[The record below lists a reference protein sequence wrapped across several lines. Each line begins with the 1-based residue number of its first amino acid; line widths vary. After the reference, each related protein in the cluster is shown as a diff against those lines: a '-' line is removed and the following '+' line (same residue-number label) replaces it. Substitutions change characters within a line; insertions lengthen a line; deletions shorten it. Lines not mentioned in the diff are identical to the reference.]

1 MELKRI
7 IARDTR
13 AANEKAVA
21 LYGPDVLVISTSKVR
36 GKTELIVAVDVEP
49 MNAEVALAET
59 FVPTEKTYSL
69 SAMPVSEEA
78 HLVQEEPASFG
89 KVLDDTM
96 AMHKRQTKPAKA
108 DATGFVSAASLK
120 KAAQEKTASIQEEAL
135 PVQALAAVTPALPAQ
150 ETVVPPQVVAPTHD
164 VAEERDAMRGREIV
178 QMVREE
184 LATLRKEFKLSQQMA
199 WQGTGLARN
208 LMPLRNA
215 LQEAAIPVA
224 LRALLIDSI
233 QSFEDVEPAMDEI
246 RRQLCHSMQHSSVTA
261 PDQGVHALAGPSG
274 AGKSLMVA
282 RLAQHASVNWGSEQV
297 AVISYSD
304 QRAGAW
310 NQTQLLSAQSGVD
323 CFRATN
329 VTTLKLLLE
338 EHGQRKFIIIDTP
351 GVQMAER
358 VSEIAAICKE
368 AQFHVVLPADASQS
382 SLRRMLST
390 PHIQWQSLMI
400 SKLDEAS
407 QPWALIQ
414 VLTEGHVG
422 VSGASRGERIGEWS
436 LQMQAEE
443 LVTVALANLSLGY
456 TEAPQEDMS
465 STLAMASARISRLAA
480 QHTRSTHE

>member
-1 MELKRI
+1 
-7 IARDTR
+7 
-13 AANEKAVA
+13 
-21 LYGPDVLVISTSKVR
+21 
-36 GKTELIVAVDVEP
+36 
-49 MNAEVALAET
+49 LAET

-69 SAMPVSEEA
+69 SATPSNEEA
-78 HLVQEEPASFG
+78 PLVQEEPASFG

-96 AMHKRQTKPAKA
+96 ALHKRQAKPAKA
-108 DATGFVSAASLK
+108 EATGFVPAASLK
-120 KAAQEKTASIQEEAL
+120 KAAQENAAPVVQEETAAIDITT
-135 PVQALAAVTPALPAQ
+135 PVAPAAVHAQ
-150 ETVVPPQVVAPTHD
+150 TQQMV
-164 VAEERDAMRGREIV
+164 EERDAMRGREIV

-215 LQEAAIPVA
+215 LQEAPIPVA

-246 RRQLCHSMQHSSVTA
+246 RRQLCHSMLHSSVTA
-261 PDQGVHALAGPSG
+261 PDQGVHVLAGPSG

-323 CFRATN
+323 SFRATN

-358 VSEIAAICKE
+358 VSEIAAISKE

-436 LQMQAEE
+436 VQMQAEE

-456 TEAPQEDMS
+456 TDAPQEDMS

-480 QHTRSTHE
+480 QPTRSTHE

>member
-7 IARDTR
+7 IARDTQ

-21 LYGPDVLVISTSKVR
+21 LYGPDVLVISTAKVK

-49 MNAEVALAET
+49 LTAET
-59 FVPTEKTYSL
+59 AVAEAFVPTDKTYSL
-69 SAMPVSEEA
+69 SAKTAAQQAPVA
-78 HLVQEEPASFG
+78 VPEPAPFG
-89 KVLDDTM
+89 KVLNDTM
-96 AMHKRQTKPAKA
+96 AMHKRLGKPAKA
-108 DATGFVSAASLK
+108 PATGFVPAASLK
-120 KAAQEKTASIQEEAL
+120 QIVQEPTAPAPEIKA
-135 PVQALAAVTPALPAQ
+135 PVAAAEVSPAQ
-150 ETVVPPQVVAPTHD
+150 QM
-164 VAEERDAMRGREIV
+164 AEERDTVRGREIV

-233 QSFEDVEPAMDEI
+233 QSFEDVEPALDEI
-246 RRQLCHSMQHSSVTA
+246 RRQLCHSMQQSNVGA
-261 PDQGVHALAGPSG
+261 PDQGVHVLAGPSG

-282 RLAQHASVNWGSEQV
+282 RLAQHASVNLGSEQV

-329 VTTLKLLLE
+329 ATTLKLLLE
-338 EHGQRKFIIIDTP
+338 EHGQRKLIIIDTP
-351 GVQMAER
+351 GVQMSER
-358 VSEIAAICKE
+358 VGEICAISKE

-382 SLRRMLST
+382 SLRRILST
-390 PHIQWQSLMI
+390 PQIQWQSLMI

-422 VSGASRGERIGEWS
+422 VSGASRGERISEWS
-436 LQMQAEE
+436 VQMQVEE

-456 TEAPQEDMS
+456 TDTNAEDMS
-465 STLAMASARISRLAA
+465 STLAMASARVSRLAA

>member
-7 IARDTR
+7 IARDTQ

-21 LYGPDVLVISTSKVR
+21 LYGPDVLVISTAKVK

-49 MNAEVALAET
+49 LTAET
-59 FVPTEKTYSL
+59 AVAESFVPTEKTYSL
-69 SAMPVSEEA
+69 SSQTAAQPAPVEA
-78 HLVQEEPASFG
+78 PEPAPFG
-89 KVLDDTM
+89 KVLNDTM
-96 AMHKRQTKPAKA
+96 AQHKRLGKPAKA
-108 DATGFVSAASLK
+108 PATGFVPAAALK
-120 KAAQEKTASIQEEAL
+120 QT
-135 PVQALAAVTPALPAQ
+135 VQAQAAPAPEVKPPVVPEEVLPAQ
-150 ETVVPPQVVAPTHD
+150 QM
-164 VAEERDAMRGREIV
+164 AEERDTVRGREIV

-199 WQGTGLARN
+199 WQGTGLARS

-233 QSFEDVEPAMDEI
+233 QSFEDVEPALEEI
-246 RRQLCHSMQHSSVTA
+246 RRQLCHSMQQSSVNA
-261 PDQGVHALAGPSG
+261 PELGVHVLAGPSG
-274 AGKSLMVA
+274 SGKSLMVA
-282 RLAQHASVNWGSEQV
+282 RLAQHASVNLGSEQV

-329 VTTLKLLLE
+329 ATTLKLLLE
-338 EHGQRKFIIIDTP
+338 EHGQRKLIIIDTP
-351 GVQMAER
+351 GVQMSER
-358 VSEIAAICKE
+358 VSEISAISKE

-390 PHIQWQSLMI
+390 PQIQWQSLMI

-422 VSGASRGERIGEWS
+422 VSGASRGERISEWS
-436 LQMQAEE
+436 VQMQVEE

-456 TEAPQEDMS
+456 TDTNAEDMS
-465 STLAMASARISRLAA
+465 STLAMASARVSRLAA
-480 QHTRSTHE
+480 HHTRSTHE

>member
-7 IARDTR
+7 IARDTQ

-21 LYGPDVLVISTSKVR
+21 LYGPDVLVISTAKVK

-49 MNAEVALAET
+49 LNAEAAVAEA
-59 FVPTEKTYSL
+59 FVPTDKTYSL
-69 SAMPVSEEA
+69 SAKTAAQQAPVAPPESA
-78 HLVQEEPASFG
+78 PFG
-89 KVLDDTM
+89 KVLNDTM
-96 AMHKRQTKPAKA
+96 AMHKRLGKPAKA
-108 DATGFVSAASLK
+108 PTTGFVPAASLK
-120 KAAQEKTASIQEEAL
+120 QTVLQEPTAPAAEIKAT
-135 PVQALAAVTPALPAQ
+135 VVAAEVSPAQ
-150 ETVVPPQVVAPTHD
+150 QM
-164 VAEERDAMRGREIV
+164 AEERDKLRGREIV

-233 QSFEDVEPAMDEI
+233 QSFEDVEPALDEI
-246 RRQLCHSMQHSSVTA
+246 RRQLCHSMQQSSVNA
-261 PDQGVHALAGPSG
+261 PEQGVHVLAGPSG

-282 RLAQHASVNWGSEQV
+282 RLAQHASVNLGSEQV

-329 VTTLKLLLE
+329 ATTLKLLLE
-338 EHGQRKFIIIDTP
+338 EHGQRKLIIIDTP
-351 GVQMAER
+351 GVQMSER
-358 VSEIAAICKE
+358 VGEICAISKE

-382 SLRRMLST
+382 SLRRILST

-422 VSGASRGERIGEWS
+422 VSGASRGERISEWS
-436 LQMQAEE
+436 VQMQVEE

-456 TEAPQEDMS
+456 TDTHAEDMS
-465 STLAMASARISRLAA
+465 STLAMASARVSRLAA

>member
-7 IARDTR
+7 IARDTQ

-21 LYGPDVLVISTSKVR
+21 LYGPDVLVISTSKVK

-49 MNAEVALAET
+49 LAAEAAVAEA

-69 SAMPVSEEA
+69 SSKTTSQEAPVEA
-78 HLVQEEPASFG
+78 PEPAPFG
-89 KVLDDTM
+89 KVLNDTM
-96 AMHKRQTKPAKA
+96 AMHKRLGKPAKTP
-108 DATGFVSAASLK
+108 ATGFVPAASLK
-120 KAAQEKTASIQEEAL
+120 KSVQEQTALVKEEQAPL
-135 PVQALAAVTPALPAQ
+135 VQPEVLPAQ
-150 ETVVPPQVVAPTHD
+150 QM
-164 VAEERDAMRGREIV
+164 AEERDTLRGREIV

-215 LQEAAIPVA
+215 LQEAAIPAA

-233 QSFEDVEPAMDEI
+233 QSFEDVEPALDEI
-246 RRQLCHSMQHSSVTA
+246 RRQLCHSMQQSSVSA
-261 PDQGVHALAGPSG
+261 PDLGVHVLAGPSG

-282 RLAQHASVNWGSEQV
+282 RLAQHASVNLGSEQV

-310 NQTQLLSAQSGVD
+310 NQPQLLSAQSGVD

-329 VTTLKLLLE
+329 ATTLKLLLE
-338 EHGQRKFIIIDTP
+338 EHGQRKLIIIDTP
-351 GVQMAER
+351 GVQMSER
-358 VSEIAAICKE
+358 VGEISAICKE

-382 SLRRMLST
+382 SLRRILST
-390 PHIQWQSLMI
+390 PQIQWQSLMI

-422 VSGASRGERIGEWS
+422 VSGASRGERISEWS
-436 LQMQAEE
+436 VQMQVEE

-456 TEAPQEDMS
+456 ADTNAEDMS

-480 QHTRSTHE
+480 QHTRATHE

>member
-7 IARDTR
+7 IARDTQ

-21 LYGPDVLVISTSKVR
+21 LYGPDVLVISTSKVK

-49 MNAEVALAET
+49 LAAEAAVAEA
-59 FVPTEKTYSL
+59 FIPTEKTYSL
-69 SAMPVSEEA
+69 SAKTASQEAPVEA
-78 HLVQEEPASFG
+78 PEPAPFG
-89 KVLDDTM
+89 KVLNDTM
-96 AMHKRQTKPAKA
+96 AMHKRLGKPAKTP
-108 DATGFVSAASLK
+108 ATGFVPAASLK
-120 KAAQEKTASIQEEAL
+120 KSVQEQTALVKEEQA
-135 PVQALAAVTPALPAQ
+135 PVVQPEVLPAQ
-150 ETVVPPQVVAPTHD
+150 QM
-164 VAEERDAMRGREIV
+164 AEERDTLRGREIV

-184 LATLRKEFKLSQQMA
+184 LATLRKEFKLGQQMA

-215 LQEAAIPVA
+215 LQEAAIPAA

-233 QSFEDVEPAMDEI
+233 QSFEDVEPALDEI
-246 RRQLCHSMQHSSVTA
+246 RRQLCHSMQQSSVSA
-261 PDQGVHALAGPSG
+261 PDLGVHVLAGPSG

-282 RLAQHASVNWGSEQV
+282 RLAQHASVNLGSEEV
-297 AVISYSD
+297 GVIRYSD

-329 VTTLKLLLE
+329 ATTLKLLLE
-338 EHGQRKFIIIDTP
+338 EHGQRKLIIIDTP
-351 GVQMAER
+351 GVQMSER
-358 VSEIAAICKE
+358 VGEISAICKE

-382 SLRRMLST
+382 SLRRILST
-390 PHIQWQSLMI
+390 PQIQWQSLMI

-422 VSGASRGERIGEWS
+422 VSGASRGERISEWS
-436 LQMQAEE
+436 VQMQVEE

-456 TEAPQEDMS
+456 ADTNAEDMS

-480 QHTRSTHE
+480 QHTRATHE